1 MIMIMF
7 RLWGL
12 DIDIMMV
19 IIIVININ
27 HDHYHH
33 RRSALD
39 YSTMM
44 PVLIKCA
51 WFKVPTDHRDGDTAG
66 ASPSPNTVDAE
77 GDDGGALDKS
87 LQLGTLSHGVR

>member
-1 MIMIMF
+1 
-7 RLWGL
+7 
-12 DIDIMMV
+12 
-19 IIIVININ
+19 
-27 HDHYHH
+27 
-33 RRSALD
+33 
-39 YSTMM
+39 MM

-51 WFKVPTDHRDGDTAG
+51 WFKVPSDHRDGDTAG